1 VLAISGGAERLRQ
14 RHSVGIQSCVTSS
27 EPFSARQL
35 SRKNGLLYQQ
45 LLAILREPIVNES
58 LAVGTVLPTESALA
72 ERFGV
77 SLITVR
83 QALRELEREGL
94 IRKRAAK
101 AAVVSSP
108 QPNLGPSWDLNSF
121 ADFVANTRDGRLELR
136 SYRKERSALAQ
147 EAFRL
152 SARESCY
159 CLRGVLALREQLVSQ
174 ITIFFPPEIGK
185 RLSMAD
191 FDDVVIFRSVQRHL
205 GMQMAGARITL
216 RAELA
221 DEETARDL
229 DYIVGEPILTM
240 QMLYRTTDGQPVEL
254 TIAKH
259 RADRFSITYDLPNT
273 G

>member
-1 VLAISGGAERLRQ
+1 M
-14 RHSVGIQSCVTSS
+14 TSS
-27 EPFSARQL
+27 DLLPARQL

-45 LLAILREPIVNES
+45 LLDILREPIVNEL
-58 LAVGTVLPTESALA
+58 LAVGTVLPTEASLA

-108 QPNLGPSWDLNSF
+108 QSGLGPSWDLNSF
-121 ADFVANTRDGRLELR
+121 ADFVANTRGGRLDLR

-147 EAFRL
+147 EAFGL
-152 SARESCY
+152 GPREFCH

-174 ITIFFPPEIGK
+174 ITIFFPPEVGK
-185 RLSMAD
+185 RLTLAD
-191 FDDVVIFRSVQRHL
+191 FDDVVIFRSVQRRL
-205 GMQMAGARITL
+205 GMQMAGAKITL

-229 DYIVGEPILTM
+229 DYAVGEPILVM
-240 QMLYRTTDGQPVEL
+240 QMLYRATDGQPVEL

-259 RADRFSITYDLPNT
+259 RADRFSITYELTNT
-273 G
+273 V

>member
-1 VLAISGGAERLRQ
+1 M
-14 RHSVGIQSCVTSS
+14 RHCVTTD
-27 EPFSARQL
+27 EFFAPRTL
-35 SRKNGLLYQQ
+35 SRRDGLLYQQ
-45 LLAILREPIVNES
+45 LLNILREPIVDER
-58 LAVGTVLPTESALA
+58 LAAGTVLPTESVLA

-101 AAVVSSP
+101 AAVVTSP
-108 QPNLGPSWDLNSF
+108 QPSLRPTWDLNNF
-121 ADFVANTRDGRLELR
+121 ADFVSNTRDGRLDLR

-152 SARESCY
+152 QPRESCHTLRAVLS
-159 CLRGVLALREQLVSQ
+159 LRGQLVSQ
-174 ITIFFPPEIGK
+174 ITIFFPPEIGR
-185 RLSMAD
+185 RLTMAD
-191 FDDVVIFRSVQRHL
+191 FDDVVVFRSVQRHL
-205 GMQMAGARITL
+205 GMRMAGARITL
-216 RAELA
+216 CAELA

-229 DYIVGEPILTM
+229 DYEVGAPILTM
-240 QMLYRTTDGQPVEL
+240 QMLYRTAEGQPAEL

>member
-1 VLAISGGAERLRQ
+1 M
-14 RHSVGIQSCVTSS
+14 TSS
-27 EPFSARQL
+27 ELFPARPL
-35 SRKNGLLYQQ
+35 SRKDGLLYQQ
-45 LLAILREPIVNES
+45 LLSILREPIVDEK

-72 ERFGV
+72 ETFGV

-121 ADFVANTRDGRLELR
+121 ADFVANTRDGKLELR
-136 SYRKERSALAQ
+136 SYRKERSVLAQ
-147 EAFRL
+147 EVFGL
-152 SARESCY
+152 GPRESCH
-159 CLRGVLALREQLVSQ
+159 CLRGVLAVRGRLLSQ
-174 ITIFFPPEIGK
+174 ITIYFPPEIGK
-185 RLSMAD
+185 RLTMAD
-191 FDDVVIFRSVQRHL
+191 FDDVVIFRSVQRRL
-205 GMQMAGARITL
+205 GMQMAGARITV

-221 DEETARDL
+221 DEQTAREL
-229 DYIVGEPILTM
+229 DYEAGEPILTM
-240 QMLYRTTDGQPVEL
+240 QMVYRSTEGEPVEL
-254 TIAKH
+254 TIARH